1 MQQLSPSHLAKS
13 LLAWTRQKPAR
24 EYAQEKVPVVHH
36 EKYGVKEWNPAHRFV
51 MSKFANAIEAIESN
65 EILTDAV
72 RFVEPPG
79 PAPRSVVELVHAPE
93 FVSAFIEGSLDPK
106 AARKIG
112 LPWSSG
118 LVERTLYEVQG
129 TLTAARLALEE
140 GLACNNGGGTHHAFV
155 DHGSGFTIFN
165 DLAVTARALCTE
177 GIVQKVLIVD
187 LDVHQGDGTAAIF
200 ADDARVFTLSF
211 HCGSNFPFKKQTSD
225 LDVSLP
231 DDLGDTDYLL
241 ELNRCLLPLLSEFKP
256 DLVLYDAGVDV
267 HESDSLGRLQ
277 LTDQGIFDRDFYV
290 IRVCLQLGIPVATV
304 IGGGYDADHKLLG
317 ARHAIIVQAAAAAS
331 RAARFHV
338 AAAAPAEST
347 QMG

>member
-1 MQQLSPSHLAKS
+1 MEGQRDARAVAKYPMVTRRIHSLIVTASILDMACSWSLGHAPAVLWRQCRPTINTQNLRKIQLPRTPRSTSTEVRAGMQQLSPSHLAKS

-177 GIVQKVLIVD
+177 GIVQK
-187 LDVHQGDGTAAIF
+187 A
-200 ADDARVFTLSF
+200 
-211 HCGSNFPFKKQTSD
+211 CPFPH
-225 LDVSLP
+225 
-231 DDLGDTDYLL
+231 
-241 ELNRCLLPLLSEFKP
+241 RCL
-256 DLVLYDAGVDV
+256 
-267 HESDSLGRLQ
+267 
-277 LTDQGIFDRDFYV
+277 
-290 IRVCLQLGIPVATV
+290 PVAAHPSSHHD
-304 IGGGYDADHKLLG
+304 INISKSED
-317 ARHAIIVQAAAAAS
+317 S
-331 RAARFHV
+331 
-338 AAAAPAEST
+338 
-347 QMG
+347 